1 MRLLIRPKKVVLFP
15 EIGRVKSF
23 LLLTRLHSPI
33 CIRTYIFNFKKLFL
47 ISKNKQAKKQ
57 EYKKVKETK
66 EEKRIS
72 PEN

>member
-23 LLLTRLHSPI
+23 LLLTHLHSRI

-47 ISKNKQAKKQ
+47 ISKNRQAKKQ

>member
-23 LLLTRLHSPI
+23 LLLTRLHSRI

-47 ISKNKQAKKQ
+47 ISKNKQTRKKNKNT
-57 EYKKVKETK
+57 KK
-66 EEKRIS
+66 
-72 PEN
+72 